1 MFEIIKNIVI
11 KLNTRGRKMEKKF
24 KHKLYGCIAVVISLC
39 AILCIIIVLNV
50 NKGKDNEK
58 ASSQDTVAEETTPEP
73 SETEKTEENTSEPNK
88 KKSEDVEEP
97 TATPAPEEKETEKAS
112 AEDSKEKSKEETKEE
127 TQSVVCNNFYSTRYG
142 EVNAV
147 ECPQFEF
154 HYPDGWKITQ
164 EVVNSDPN
172 EEIEEQVTLENG
184 RGVTID
190 YIACGHIPGGS
201 SSVLVRDVVTKVADS
216 SFAPSYPG
224 GTDEDYSD
232 LGKFMVAKI
241 ETTDEYFPGVD
252 TDFVPLDQKI
262 ISYAVVPESYAG
274 VKEDV
279 GEAYSINMYSFNY
292 PTPYEFSAS
301 STDGTFTEQEEQE
314 VIAILQSFTGG

>member
-1 MFEIIKNIVI
+1 M
-11 KLNTRGRKMEKKF
+11 KK
-24 KHKLYGCIAVVISLC
+24 KGKLYGCIAAAISLF

-50 NKGKDNEK
+50 NKGKENAE
-58 ASSQDTVAEETTPEP
+58 ASRQDTVTEEITPEVSKEAETDGEDSKVDKAETEDTEKVEEPTTTPEP
-73 SETEKTEENTSEPNK
+73 EEKVTENDNATKET
-88 KKSEDVEEP
+88 
-97 TATPAPEEKETEKAS
+97 AKETEPAI
-112 AEDSKEKSKEETKEE
+112 
-127 TQSVVCNNFYSTRYG
+127 VCNNSYRTRYG

-164 EVVNSDPN
+164 EIVNSDPN
-172 EEIEEQVTLENG
+172 EEIEEQVTLENE

-201 SSVLVRDVVTKVADS
+201 SSVLVRDVVTKAADS
-216 SFAPSYPG
+216 SFTPSYPG
-224 GTDEDYSD
+224 GTDEDYSN

-274 VKEDV
+274 VKKDV

-292 PTPYEFSAS
+292 PTPYEFIAS
-301 STDGTFTEQEEQE
+301 STDGTFTAQEEQE

>member
-1 MFEIIKNIVI
+1 
-11 KLNTRGRKMEKKF
+11 MEKK
-24 KHKLYGCIAVVISLC
+24 KLYGCIVAIISLGV
-39 AILCIIIVLNV
+39 ILGIIIVLNV
-50 NKGKDNEK
+50 NKGRENTVT
-58 ASSQDTVAEETTPEP
+58 SSQNTATEEITPEV
-73 SETEKTEENTSEPNK
+73 SETATTDEENSKTDKTEPKDTEKVKEP
-88 KKSEDVEEP
+88 S
-97 TATPAPEEKETEKAS
+97 ATPEPEEKETENDNDK
-112 AEDSKEKSKEETKEE
+112 KEAAKEE
-127 TQSVVCNNFYSTRYG
+127 SSAIVCNNSYRTRYG

-172 EEIEEQVTLENG
+172 EEIEEQVTLENE

-216 SFAPSYPG
+216 SFIPSYPG
-224 GTDEDYSD
+224 GTDEDYSN

-292 PTPYEFSAS
+292 PTPYEFIAS
-301 STDGTFTEQEEQE
+301 STDGTFTAQEEQE

>member
-1 MFEIIKNIVI
+1 
-11 KLNTRGRKMEKKF
+11 MEKKFKHKF
-24 KHKLYGCIAVVISLC
+24 KHKLYGCIAAVISLC

-58 ASSQDTVAEETTPEP
+58 ASSQDTVEEETTPEP
-73 SETEKTEENTSEPNK
+73 SETEKTEENTSEPDE
-88 KKSEDVEEP
+88 KKSEADNEETEDTEKVEEP
-97 TATPAPEEKETEKAS
+97 TATSEPEEKETEKAQ
-112 AEDSKEKSKEETKEE
+112 AEESNEKSKKEE
-127 TQSVVCNNFYSTRYG
+127 TQSVVCNNSYRTRYG

-147 ECPQFEF
+147 TCPEFEF

-216 SFAPSYPG
+216 SFTPSYPG

-292 PTPYEFSAS
+292 PTPYEFIAS